1 MVPGGATANRP
12 GQARQIS
19 KPYSQSRGGLTRPPC
34 TCTSH
39 QDQAISMH
47 MQLLAQSRPH
57 EKPHAWIGTRRQR
70 ARGSS
75 RSHAPSVHPAGW
87 HLVLSLGARPAARDP
102 CARARVRRSAMRRRR
117 AVHARRHRW
126 LLRVSRRVWSMWLVI
141 ARTRESI
148 RSIETNE
155 RAHARHAC
163 MARPRRGPAGCRS
176 RDFSYATRPAGHVS
190 AMHGIYHRR
199 RRCHQRVRVQ
209 V

>member
-1 MVPGGATANRP
+1 M
-12 GQARQIS
+12 
-19 KPYSQSRGGLTRPPC
+19 
-34 TCTSH
+34 H
-39 QDQAISMH
+39 MHISMH

-117 AVHARRHRW
+117 ARTSSSMAPSC
-126 LLRVSRRVWSMWLVI
+126 LASRVVDVVGDR
-141 ARTRESI
+141 AYESI
-148 RSIETNE
+148 RSKRTIALTPVM
-155 RAHARHAC
+155 HAW
-163 MARPRRGPAGCRS
+163 PGRGWALQAADHEVS
-176 RDFSYATRPAGHVS
+176 RTLATRPAGHVS
-190 AMHGIYHRR
+190 AVHGIYHRR
-199 RRCHQRVRVQ
+199 LVAAVINVGVQ